1 MIAYVYDI
9 WIEADFPPLTYEFQP
24 LERDRYQ
31 AELER
36 TMNEERM
43 MNWFAYGHLPPHLQ
57 EMSKLFHDL
66 ADSVCQ
72 QAQPGPERTVALRKL
87 LEAKDAAVRA
97 KLNPGG

>member
-9 WIEADFPPLTYEFQP
+9 WIEAGFPPITYELQP
-24 LERDRYQ
+24 LKRDRYL

-36 TMNEERM
+36 TMDEERM
-43 MNWFAYGHLPPHLQ
+43 MKWFAYGHLPPHLQ

-66 ADSVCQ
+66 ADYVCQ
-72 QAQPGPERTVALRKL
+72 QAQPGPERTVAFRKL
-87 LEAKDAAVRA
+87 LEAKYAAIRA